1 MNETDPEPSGA
12 ILREFAAYLRRP
24 RLTAPTGLRAAGAWR
39 RWAMLVVLQIAVL
52 LGLLAPLIGYW
63 QSRFG
68 LPLPDAFGQV
78 PVEWLIPIAVLAAPM
93 IEECFFRGWLTGR
106 PRALWL
112 LVCTLAGGALLY
124 ASASGMDPFVASAAL
139 AALILAAIAGWAI
152 LRKRATPAWFAPAF
166 PALFYLVAIAFS
178 LVHVVNYPTLSW
190 LLLPMVLPQLW
201 AGLVLGFIRM
211 RIGLL
216 ASILAHATS
225 NAAALSLAM
234 LASASA

>member
-1 MNETDPEPSGA
+1 MSETEPVRSGA

-39 RWAMLVVLQIAVL
+39 HWALLVVLQIAVL

-68 LPLPDAFGQV
+68 LPLPDAFGQM
-78 PVEWLIPIAVLAAPM
+78 PAEWLIPIAVLAAPV

-112 LVCTLAGGALLY
+112 LVCALAGGALLY
-124 ASASGMDPFVASAAL
+124 ASASGMDSLTASAAL

-152 LRKRATPAWFAPAF
+152 LRRRAAAPWFAAAF
-166 PALFYLVAIAFS
+166 PALFYLSVIAFG
-178 LVHVVNYPTLSW
+178 LVHIVNYPSFSMLA
-190 LLLPMVLPQLW
+190 LPMVLPQLW

-211 RIGLL
+211 RIGLI

-234 LASASA
+234 LAS